1 MKFKEIRKLYKQAGW
16 QKVRQEGSHEQWKKD
31 GKLETIA
38 GKDSDDISRGLAKKL
53 LKRLKSE

>member
-1 MKFKEIRKLYKQAGW
+1 MKFKEVRKLYKQAGW